1 MMYILKYDDDE
12 DDDDGDY
19 VYDYGDDNKD
29 DNDSYACIIFIFIL
43 IIIRGRDLWKYL
55 TLVADL
61 TPIWGGKC
69 FQSSSSIYYIYLS
82 IYISINISL

>member
-1 MMYILKYDDDE
+1 MYILKYDEDEDD

-69 FQSSSSIYYIYLS
+69 FQSSSSIYYIY
-82 IYISINISL
+82 IYIDISL